1 MTRRHRY
8 DCRVRF
14 SDVDVYG
21 HVNNVKYFE
30 YYQEARLSFLS
41 SLHAGEDGWG
51 FGLVVARLDVD
62 YKRPILF
69 RTEPYLVETWVTRL
83 GDSSFGLAAE
93 IKDGDTVLSRA
104 ESVMGTC
111 DLETQRSR
119 PLTEKERERLSSVV
133 AG

>member
-30 YYQEARLSFLS
+30 YYQEARLSLFS
-41 SLHAGEDGWG
+41 SLHVGEDDWG

-104 ESVMGTC
+104 ESVMVTF

-119 PLTEKERERLSSVV
+119 PLTEKERERLSSLV